1 MAAPAAKLAET
12 AVENTHVSPGARFI
26 CYAYGMP
33 VRQIL
38 HFDIADRQLELRDSV
53 APDDFVLLRRD
64 TPHALSAQTL
74 AYCADLQ
81 SERVLYTLHNGCDD
95 ALFAAPFLYAAQL
108 LSANGAVAVPFEAL
122 NAFQTAGPD
131 PAPTLIFSPGRT
143 GSTLLARLLSACGAP
158 CASEPDMLTQIC
170 RFERED
176 RMRIG
181 LDMELALNRACL
193 VSLCRILGPRPFIK
207 LRSQCN
213 ARPLPLLQAAPG
225 TAAIFMLR
233 RMVPWA
239 LSRHRAFAEP
249 PESVAAVLRQAI
261 DALDKLLGAG
271 DGLHVIWFEA
281 LRASPED
288 ELRRLLPAGAINLDG
303 AAIAAVMAHD
313 AQAGTAI
320 ERARLAGAAMDD
332 GFAAAFQTAWAE
344 ARAGAAWGDATLAYL
359 AEMALAEA

>member
-1 MAAPAAKLAET
+1 
-12 AVENTHVSPGARFI
+12 
-26 CYAYGMP
+26 MP
-33 VRQIL
+33 VRQVL
-38 HFDIADRQLELRDSV
+38 HFDIADRQQELRGSV

-64 TPHALSAQTL
+64 TAHPLAAYAL

-81 SERVLYTLHNGCDD
+81 SERVLYTLHERCRGLAEARGD

-108 LSANGAVAVPFEAL
+108 LSAHGAMSVPFEAL
-122 NAFQTAGPD
+122 DSPQIAATD

-143 GSTLLARLLSACGAP
+143 GSTLLARLLAACRAP

-181 LDMELALNRACL
+181 LSMEIALHRACL
-193 VSLCRILGPRPFIK
+193 ASLCRILGPSPFIK

-225 TAAIFMLR
+225 AAAVFMLR
-233 RMVPWA
+233 RIAPWA

-249 PESVAAVLRQAI
+249 PQSVAAVLRQAI

-271 DGLHVIWFEA
+271 CGLRIVWFEA
-281 LRASPED
+281 LRARPVD
-288 ELRRLLPAGAINLDG
+288 ELRRLLSVAAVDSAT
-303 AAIAAVMAHD
+303 AAICAVMAQD

-320 ERARLAGAAMDD
+320 ERARLTGAVDN
-332 GFAAAFQTAWAE
+332 GFGLAFQTAWAE
-344 ARAGAAWGDATLAYL
+344 ARTGAAWSDATLAHL
-359 AEMALAEA
+359 AEMELAEA